1 MTTAQQ
7 DRSAFHWLMALV
19 RTQRKRLALSMTL
32 AVCYSL
38 LALVPY
44 VLVWRLVAAML
55 GDQQLAA
62 AQVWQM
68 VGLAALALGV
78 KIALQL
84 ASGLLSH
91 QAAFRLLFDL
101 RRRVIERVGRLPL
114 SLCHQH
120 TSARL
125 KKIISDDIGRIETF
139 VAHHLPDMAAAI
151 VTPPAAALL
160 LFFFDWRLAL
170 VALIPL
176 PVAIIM
182 QCWIFRGFSGRIG
195 DYHRVVSDL
204 HTSISDF
211 VSSMPLVKTF
221 NMTVDS
227 HRRYASAVDE
237 HYQLVSGWL
246 RDTRTPMALF
256 KIAID
261 LGLLCLM
268 PLGIWLFASGEV
280 SLATLF
286 MFLLLGVG
294 LMEPLFNLL
303 QFAGMF
309 SELLKGVE
317 NIRDVSTLPAQQEGE
332 AWVELDHYDIRFEQ
346 VGFTHSNSQKATLE
360 NLTFTARQH
369 QVTALVGPS
378 GAGKT
383 TAAQL
388 IPRLY
393 EYQRGEV
400 LIGDVP
406 VTAMPLEQ
414 LMSLVSVVFQEVF
427 IFDDTVENN
436 IRMGNMQLTE
446 QAIQAAARAAC
457 ADDYIRAMPQGYQ
470 TVVRPGMLSG
480 GQAQRLAIARAIV
493 RDAPILI
500 LDEATAFSD
509 ARNEVLIQQAL
520 SALMQNKTVLVI
532 AHRLHTLTG
541 VDNIVVM
548 AAGSKVAEGPHQPL
562 LAACPLYQ
570 QMWQAHQEARQ
581 WHLPV
586 RQAEVIH
593 E

>member
-1 MTTAQQ
+1 M
-7 DRSAFHWLMALV
+7 S
-19 RTQRKRLALSMTL
+19 L

-44 VLVWRLVAAML
+44 VLVWRLVDGML
-55 GDQQLAA
+55 NDRGLTAG
-62 AQVWQM
+62 QVWQW
-68 VGLAALALGV
+68 VGLAALALAL

-84 ASGLLSH
+84 TSGLLSH

-114 SLCHQH
+114 SVCHQH

-176 PVAIIM
+176 PVAILM

-195 DYHRVVSDL
+195 DYHRVVADL
-204 HTSISDF
+204 HTSITDF
-211 VSSMPLVKTF
+211 VKSMPLVKTF

-227 HRRYASAVDE
+227 HRRYARAVDE

-256 KIAID
+256 KISID
-261 LGLLCLM
+261 IGLLCLM
-268 PLGIWLFASGEV
+268 PVGIWLFAQGEV
-280 SLATLF
+280 TLATLF

-317 NIRDVSTLPAQQEGE
+317 NIRDFATMPVQQEGGQW
-332 AWVELDHYDIRFEQ
+332 ATLKHYDIRFEQ
-346 VGFTHSNSQKATLE
+346 VGFTHGNSQKATLE
-360 NLTFTARQH
+360 NLSFTARQH
-369 QVTALVGPS
+369 QITAIVGPS

-406 VTAMPLEQ
+406 ITAMPLEQ
-414 LMSLVSVVFQEVF
+414 LMSLVSVVFQDVF
-427 IFDDTVENN
+427 IFEETVENN
-436 IRMGNMQLTE
+436 IRMRNTALSESQ
-446 QAIQAAARAAC
+446 IRAAARAAC
-457 ADDYIRAMPQGYQ
+457 ADDFIRALPQGYD
-470 TVVRPGMLSG
+470 TPIRPGMLSG
-480 GQAQRLAIARAIV
+480 GQAQRLAIARAIA
-493 RDAPILI
+493 RNAPILI

-509 ARNEVLIQQAL
+509 ARNEALIQQAL
-520 SALMQNKTVLVI
+520 SALMQGKTVLVI
-532 AHRLHTLTG
+532 AHRLNTLTE
-541 VDNIVVM
+541 VDKIVVM
-548 AAGSKVAEGPHQPL
+548 SQGANVAEGPHAEL
-562 LAACPLYQ
+562 LAACPLYLH
-570 QMWQAHQEARQ
+570 MWQAHQQARE

-586 RQAEVIH
+586 RQPEVVH

>member
-1 MTTAQQ
+1 MSEPQNG
-7 DRSAFHWLMALV
+7 SAFRWLMALV
-19 RTQRKRLALSMTL
+19 STQRARLALSMSL

-44 VLVWRLVAAML
+44 VLVWRLVDGML
-55 GDQQLAA
+55 SDRALTAG
-62 AQVWQM
+62 QVWQW
-68 VGLAALALGV
+68 VGLAALALAL

-84 ASGLLSH
+84 TSGLLSH

-114 SLCHQH
+114 SVCHQH

-151 VTPPAAALL
+151 ITPPAAALL

-176 PVAIIM
+176 PMAILM

-195 DYHRVVSDL
+195 EYHRVVADL
-204 HTSISDF
+204 HTSITDF
-211 VSSMPLVKTF
+211 VKSMPLVKTF

-227 HRRYASAVDE
+227 HRRYARAVDE

-256 KIAID
+256 KISID
-261 LGLLCLM
+261 IGLLCLM
-268 PLGIWLFASGEV
+268 PVGIWLFAQGEV
-280 SLATLF
+280 TLATLF

-317 NIRDVSTLPAQQEGE
+317 NIRDFATMPVQQEAGQW
-332 AWVELDHYDIRFEQ
+332 ATLKHYDIRFEQ
-346 VGFTHSNSQKATLE
+346 VGFAHGNSQKATLE
-360 NLTFTARQH
+360 NLSFTAHQH
-369 QVTALVGPS
+369 QITAIVGPS

-406 VTAMPLEQ
+406 ITAMPLEQ
-414 LMSLVSVVFQEVF
+414 LMSLVSVVFQDVF
-427 IFDDTVENN
+427 IFEETVENN
-436 IRMGNMQLTE
+436 IRMGNTALSEPQ
-446 QAIQAAARAAC
+446 IRAAACAAC
-457 ADDYIRAMPQGYQ
+457 ADDFIRALPQGYD
-470 TVVRPGMLSG
+470 TPIRPGMLSG
-480 GQAQRLAIARAIV
+480 GQAQRLAIARAIA
-493 RDAPILI
+493 RNAPILI

-509 ARNEVLIQQAL
+509 ARNEALIQQAL
-520 SALMQNKTVLVI
+520 SALMQGKTVLVI
-532 AHRLHTLTG
+532 AHRLNTLTE
-541 VDNIVVM
+541 VDKIVVM
-548 AAGSKVAEGPHQPL
+548 SQGTNVAEGPHAEL
-562 LAACPLYQ
+562 LAACPLYLH
-570 QMWQAHQEARQ
+570 MWQAHQQARE

-586 RQAEVIH
+586 RQPEVVH

>member
-1 MTTAQQ
+1 MSEPQNG
-7 DRSAFHWLMALV
+7 SAFRWLMALV
-19 RTQRKRLALSMTL
+19 STQRARLALSMSL

-44 VLVWRLVAAML
+44 VLVWRLVDGML
-55 GDQQLAA
+55 SDRALTAG
-62 AQVWQM
+62 QVWQW
-68 VGLAALALGV
+68 VGLAALALAL

-84 ASGLLSH
+84 TSGLLSH

-114 SLCHQH
+114 SVCHQH
-120 TSARL
+120 TTARL

-151 VTPPAAALL
+151 ITPPAAALL

-176 PVAIIM
+176 PVAIVM

-195 DYHRVVSDL
+195 DYHRVVADL
-204 HTSISDF
+204 HTSITDF
-211 VSSMPLVKTF
+211 VKSMPLVKTF

-227 HRRYASAVDE
+227 HRRYARAVDE
-237 HYQLVSGWL
+237 HYRLVSGWL

-256 KIAID
+256 KISID
-261 LGLLCLM
+261 IGLLCLM
-268 PLGIWLFASGEV
+268 PVGIWLFAQGEV
-280 SLATLF
+280 TLATLF

-317 NIRDVSTLPAQQEGE
+317 NIRDFATMPVQQEGKQW
-332 AWVELDHYDIRFEQ
+332 ATLNHYDIRFEQ
-346 VGFTHSNSQKATLE
+346 VGFTHGNSQKATLD
-360 NLTFTARQH
+360 NLSFTARQH
-369 QVTALVGPS
+369 QITAIVGPS

-400 LIGDVP
+400 FIGDVP

-414 LMSLVSVVFQEVF
+414 LMSLVSVVFQDVF
-427 IFDDTVENN
+427 IFEETVENN
-436 IRMGNMQLTE
+436 IRMGNMALSE
-446 QAIQAAARAAC
+446 QQVQAAARAAC
-457 ADDYIRAMPQGYQ
+457 ADDFIRALPQGYH
-470 TVVRPGMLSG
+470 TPIRPGMLSG
-480 GQAQRLAIARAIV
+480 GQAQRLAIARAIA
-493 RDAPILI
+493 RNAPILV

-509 ARNEVLIQQAL
+509 ARNEALIQQAL
-520 SALMQNKTVLVI
+520 SALMQGKTVLVI
-532 AHRLHTLTG
+532 AHRLNTLTE
-541 VDNIVVM
+541 VDKIVVM
-548 AAGSKVAEGPHQPL
+548 AGGTKVAEGPHAEL
-562 LAACPLYQ
+562 LTACPLYLH
-570 QMWQAHQEARQ
+570 MWQAHQQARE

-586 RQAEVIH
+586 RQPEVVH